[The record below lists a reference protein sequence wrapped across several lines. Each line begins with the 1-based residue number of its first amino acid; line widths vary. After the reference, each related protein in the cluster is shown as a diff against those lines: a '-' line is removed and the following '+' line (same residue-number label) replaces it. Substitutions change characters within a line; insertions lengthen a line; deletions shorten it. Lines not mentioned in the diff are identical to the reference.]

1 MLEPT
6 ALALFD
12 LSRPFKRLPWRV
24 VKIKVIIKSVPER
37 GWPGGSAF
45 GRRHDPDVV
54 VEHLEVLDGVDVD
67 GRRNDEVA
75 RNDAS
80 QFDAREEMSES
91 EIGAQF
97 KKVSRGSLL

>member
-6 ALALFD
+6 ALAVFD
-12 LSRPFKRLPWRV
+12 LSRPFKRLHLGV
-24 VKIKVIIKSVPER
+24 AKIKVIIKFVSER

-54 VEHLEVLDGVDVD
+54 VKHLEVLDGVDVD

-91 EIGAQF
+91 EIGDLF
-97 KKVSRGSLL
+97 N